1 MKFVSMVRDALRF
14 ALYRCQYDFDNAAAP
29 KYFDINSMR
38 RIVICKIDGKLGDT
52 EVISPFFRAL
62 KAVCPQV
69 KLTVLTSA
77 VLAPLYRDFLGADE
91 VYVTPKRPDK
101 AFLND
106 LSAKI
111 GCCDLLI
118 TLEAVFR
125 FHDFYLLS
133 MLRPPLIAG
142 VNGQVSS
149 INLRLNELVPDGHIT
164 DYFSYLLL
172 RGGIK
177 SFERDY
183 VSFKDPA
190 SMAKAHAFCCPGQIM
205 FAPWG
210 ASVHKHLSD
219 QAVVETAKLILTLTA
234 APLCLM
240 VPPDGVYLRKL
251 LKEALPEALA
261 VRMVDVPPQ
270 LNISELAAVCAFSA
284 AAVSVDTAIVHLVCA
299 ENRPLFALYNG
310 NHPELTRLWA
320 PLPGKQDAAVFSLNS
335 KMIDELKS
343 ADFAEPLK
351 RFLAALQVQ
360 NSTGAPHVA

>member
-1 MKFVSMVRDALRF
+1 MKLVSRGRDALRC
-14 ALYRCQYDFDNAAAP
+14 AWYRRRYDFINDAAP
-29 KYFDINSMR
+29 EHFDINSMR

-52 EVISPFFRAL
+52 VVISPFFRVL
-62 KAVCPQV
+62 KAACPQV

-101 AFLND
+101 AFLSD
-106 LSAKI
+106 LCAKI
-111 GCCDLLI
+111 GVCDLLI

-125 FHDFYLLS
+125 FHDFYLLNK
-133 MLRPPLIAG
+133 LRPPLIAG

-164 DYFSYLLL
+164 DYFAYLLQ

-177 SFERDY
+177 SFDRTY
-183 VSFKDPA
+183 VSFKDESSTA
-190 SMAKAHAFCCPGQIM
+190 NAKAFCRPGQIM

-219 QAVVETAKLILTLTA
+219 QTIVETAKFILTLTA
-234 APLCLM
+234 SPLCLM
-240 VPPDGVYLRKL
+240 VPPDGAYLRDL
-251 LKEALPEALA
+251 LKKALPEALA
-261 VRMVDVPPQ
+261 ARIVEVPAQ
-270 LNISELAAVCAFSA
+270 LNISELAAVCALSA
-284 AAVSVDTAIVHLVCA
+284 AAVSVDTAFVHLVCA
-299 ENRPLFALYNG
+299 ENCPLFAIYNG

-320 PLPGKQDAAVFSLNS
+320 PLPGKQDAVVFSLNS
-335 KMIDELKS
+335 KMIDELNA

-351 RFLAALQVQ
+351 RFLAASQVKIAV
-360 NSTGAPHVA
+360 GALYDA